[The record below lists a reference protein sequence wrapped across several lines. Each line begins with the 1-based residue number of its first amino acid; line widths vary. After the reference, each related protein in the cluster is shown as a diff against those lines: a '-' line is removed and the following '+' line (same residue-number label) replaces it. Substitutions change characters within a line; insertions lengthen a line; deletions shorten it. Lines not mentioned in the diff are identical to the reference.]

1 MDASP
6 VARPSAPSDA
16 EAGMPRRS
24 TQRDPI
30 RTPGSNFEE
39 NRALCGPVHVA
50 RILGTPPDEPKPE
63 SEPDNKTA
71 LRDEVTRQCRSS
83 SPQQGVRSI
92 HQDEGVAEEVAG
104 GDAAAPEPLDAAAD
118 LLGTELTKVLPDGGG
133 VAAPPDP
140 VASPAR
146 SRMSKIPAA
155 PGSSAKPARTP
166 LRQSPGSK
174 LPTPRRKDAPYDVE
188 DKVAQAS
195 ASWMALRG
203 PLTEPDR
210 AQGCPGLQSVSAN
223 QPLGPRWQAISAL
236 FLTSRTRP
244 ARPSGVSAAGD
255 ALVRIL
261 DRARPLALVLRAG
274 GALQAALSTRRRAS
288 TLGPNER
295 RVTSQSSELWR
306 RTPQR
311 ARRPGPHRASTFI

>member
-1 MDASP
+1 
-6 VARPSAPSDA
+6 
-16 EAGMPRRS
+16 MPRRS

-63 SEPDNKTA
+63 SEPDKSKTA
-71 LRDEVTRQCRSS
+71 LRDEVTRPCRSS
-83 SPQQGVRSI
+83 SPGTGGSAPISGAQQ
-92 HQDEGVAEEVAG
+92 DDGVAEEVAS

-118 LLGTELTKVLPDGGG
+118 LLGTELTKGLPDGGG

-146 SRMSKIPAA
+146 SKIPLAA

-174 LPTPRRKDAPYDVE
+174 LPTPRRKDTPYVE

-203 PLTEPDR
+203 PLSEPDR
-210 AQGCPGLQSVSAN
+210 APGCPGLHSVSAN
-223 QPLGPRWQAISAL
+223 QPLGPRW
-236 FLTSRTRP
+236 
-244 ARPSGVSAAGD
+244 
-255 ALVRIL
+255 
-261 DRARPLALVLRAG
+261 
-274 GALQAALSTRRRAS
+274 
-288 TLGPNER
+288 
-295 RVTSQSSELWR
+295 
-306 RTPQR
+306 
-311 ARRPGPHRASTFI
+311 